1 LVEKPVPKGEILF
14 GFGYIAYVCL
24 HSIPTDFHI
33 VYLFLAMSL
42 FLRVLPFFCVTF
54 FLLPVAFAQDIASY
68 EKAVTKRDMERASE
82 QALELAEYY
91 IKQRN
96 GRDAKDYYYKA
107 TLHAQQI
114 RGIKKQAAMLKHIGA
129 SAGRYAAMNSEA
141 LEALRVSAEK
151 YKSSGDFVGAA
162 DANYLGGRIQS
173 NAGNQ
178 KYAIRLLSSAKKEY
192 FNYKQIDKLQKTY
205 EALADA
211 YEKMG
216 NTAKAEEYR
225 RLASESRN
233 TRYASVNSRR
243 SEYQRKM
250 EMTNN
255 IDSLNL
261 YRAQYDSIN
270 AIAAKA
276 NEELDA
282 KLKTLQEKEAEIE
295 QHKEENEK
303 LTDKLTA
310 EELANQRLTLIIAI
324 SIGAAIVVLI
334 LAIFAVLQRNTAV
347 RARKQLAE
355 QNQEILAQ
363 KEEIDSQKQ
372 LVEKEKDKAENL
384 LLNILPRATAD
395 ELKEK
400 GEATPRHYNQV
411 SVIFTDFKGFTHIA
425 EKMTPE
431 ELLQE
436 LNKCFYRFD
445 EICDEYGVEK
455 IKTIGDAY
463 MCAAGIPTANDTNP
477 IDAVKAGL
485 AMQEFMHQWKEEKI
499 AQGEPYFELRLGIHT
514 GPLVAGVVGKNKFA
528 YDIWGDAVNLAARME
543 SSGEVGKVNISGGTY
558 ELVKEH
564 FDCTYR
570 GKIEAKNKGEVDMY
584 FVNGAHWYM

>member
-1 LVEKPVPKGEILF
+1 LALVILRTCVYTAPRPIF
-14 GFGYIAYVCL
+14 N
-24 HSIPTDFHI
+24 I

-42 FLRVLPFFCVTF
+42 FLRVLLFFCVTF

-68 EKAVTKRDMERASE
+68 EKTVAKRDMERASE
-82 QALELAEYY
+82 QALELAEYH

-114 RGIKKQAAMLKHIGA
+114 RGIKKQAAMLKRIGA

-173 NAGNQ
+173 NTGNQ

-477 IDAVKAGL
+477 VDAVKAGL

>member
-463 MCAAGIPTANDTNP
+463 MCAAGIPTANDTIP

>member
-1 LVEKPVPKGEILF
+1 
-14 GFGYIAYVCL
+14 
-24 HSIPTDFHI
+24 
-33 VYLFLAMSL
+33 MSL

>member
-1 LVEKPVPKGEILF
+1 MCLLPILQVF
-14 GFGYIAYVCL
+14 AYTL
-24 HSIPTDFHI
+24 RLYFYI

-42 FLRVLPFFCVTF
+42 FLRASLLLCIAFFYSF
-54 FLLPVAFAQDIASY
+54 SAFAQDVAAY
-68 EKAVTKRDMERASE
+68 EAAVAKRDMERASVY
-82 QALELAEYY
+82 ALSLAEHY
-91 IKQRN
+91 IQQRN

-114 RGIKKQAAMLKHIGA
+114 RGIKKQAEMLKRIGA
-129 SAGRYAAMNSEA
+129 SAGRYQAMNTEA
-141 LEALRVSAEK
+141 LDALRVSAEK
-151 YKSSGDFVGAA
+151 YKGSGDMVGAA

-173 NAGNQ
+173 NSGNQ
-178 KYAIRLLSSAKKEY
+178 KNAIRLLTSAKKEY

-216 NTAKAEEYR
+216 NTSKAEEYR
-225 RLASESRN
+225 RLARESRN
-233 TRYASVNSRR
+233 TRYAGVNSRR
-243 SEYQRKM
+243 SEYQRKL
-250 EMTNN
+250 EMTTDE
-255 IDSLNL
+255 DSLKIFK
-261 YRAQYDSIN
+261 AQLDSIN
-270 AIAAKA
+270 GIAAEASK
-276 NEELDA
+276 ELDEKLAELKQRESEIA
-282 KLKTLQEKEAEIE
+282 K
-295 QHKEENEK
+295 HKEENEQ
-303 LTDKLTA
+303 LTNELSDK
-310 EELANQRLTLIIAI
+310 EIANQRLTLIIYI
-324 SIGAAIVVLI
+324 SVGAGLIVLI
-334 LAIFAVLQRNTAV
+334 LAIFAVLQRNAAV

-372 LVEKEKDKAENL
+372 LIEKEKDKAENL

-400 GEATPRHYNQV
+400 GEATPRHYDSV

-425 EKMTPE
+425 EKMTPV
-431 ELLQE
+431 ELLEE

-463 MCAAGIPTANDTNP
+463 MCAAGIPMANDTNP

-485 AMQEFMHQWKEEKI
+485 AMQEFMHQWKEEKM
-499 AQGEPYFELRLGIHT
+499 AKGEPYFELRLGIHT

-543 SSGEVGKVNISGGTY
+543 SSGEVGKVNISGETY

>member
-1 LVEKPVPKGEILF
+1 
-14 GFGYIAYVCL
+14 
-24 HSIPTDFHI
+24 
-33 VYLFLAMSL
+33 MSL
-42 FLRVLPFFCVTF
+42 FLRVLPLFFVSLF
-54 FLLPVAFAQDIASY
+54 FSPVVALGQDTAPYERAIKKKDM
-68 EKAVTKRDMERASE
+68 EKASSE
-82 QALELAEYY
+82 ALTLAEYY
-91 IKQRN
+91 MKQRN

-114 RGIKKQAAMLKHIGA
+114 RGVKKQAAMLKRIGA
-129 SAGRYAAMNSEA
+129 SAGQYKAMSSEA

-151 YKSSGDFVGAA
+151 YKGSGDVVGAA
-162 DANYLGGRIQS
+162 DANYLGGRVQS
-173 NAGNQ
+173 NVGNQ
-178 KYAIRLLSSAKKEY
+178 KYAIRLLTSAKKEY
-192 FNYKQIDKLQKTY
+192 FNHKQIDKLQKTY

-211 YEKMG
+211 HEKMG
-216 NTAKAEEYR
+216 NSAKAEEYR
-225 RLASESRN
+225 RLANESRN
-233 TRYASVNSRR
+233 TRYANLNSRA
-243 SEYQRKM
+243 SEYERKM
-250 EMTNN
+250 ELTDNVDLLK
-255 IDSLNL
+255 IFK
-261 YRAQYDSIN
+261 AQLDSIN
-270 AIAAKA
+270 TIAANA
-276 NEELDA
+276 NEELEA
-282 KLKTLQEKEAEIE
+282 KLKVLEQQEQKIGE
-295 QHKEENEK
+295 QEEENKK
-303 LTDKLTA
+303 LSGELSDK
-310 EELANQRLTLIIAI
+310 EVANQRLTLIIYI
-324 SIGAAIVVLI
+324 SVGAALIVLI
-334 LAIFAVLQRNTAV
+334 LAVFAVLQRNTAV

-363 KEEIDSQKQ
+363 KEEIDAQKH
-372 LVEKEKDKAENL
+372 VIEKEKDKAENL
-384 LLNILPRATAD
+384 LLNILPRETAN

-400 GEATPRHYNQV
+400 GSATPRHYNSV

-425 EKMTPE
+425 EKMSPE
-431 ELLQE
+431 ELLEE

-477 IDAVKAGL
+477 VDAVKAGL

-499 AQGEPYFELRLGIHT
+499 AQGEPYFELRLGVHT

-543 SSGEVGKVNISGGTY
+543 SSGEVGKVNISGDTY